1 MKRSVAYATV
11 LAYLGVILMIAA
23 YFPSLADKISG
34 NRALHALWHVII
46 FVGAALL
53 IYGLET
59 LRTYAK
65 RHRKMTL

>member
-1 MKRSVAYATV
+1 MKRSVAYATI
-11 LAYLGVILMIAA
+11 LAYVGAILMVAA
-23 YFPSLADKISG
+23 YFPGLADRVDGI
-34 NRALHALWHVII
+34 RALHAIWHVLI

-59 LRTYAK
+59 LRTYAN